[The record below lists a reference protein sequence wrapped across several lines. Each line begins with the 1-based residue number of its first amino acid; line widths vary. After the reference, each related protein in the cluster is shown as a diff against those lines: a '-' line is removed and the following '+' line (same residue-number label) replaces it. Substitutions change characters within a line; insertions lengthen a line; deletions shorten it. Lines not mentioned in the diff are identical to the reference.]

1 MFAADGAG
9 SEVRR
14 ALVASG
20 AIEAREELLD
30 HGYKELTLAA
40 TPAATSRSSRTHCTS
55 GRAAASC

>member
-40 TPAATSRSSRTHCTS
+40 TPA
-55 GRAAASC
+55 GELRA